1 MTRRRERPDEL
12 HAFFRTSRL
21 AGVLERAVEVVR
33 RNPIPVML
41 MAAGAGWLAYRMG
54 RRARAREQSWHE
66 RMDRAERIPV
76 LNTGHARI
84 YDPDASPRHPT
95 QDSLESRREMSAR
108 V

>member
-1 MTRRRERPDEL
+1 MTRRRERPVEL
-12 HAFFRTSRL
+12 HGFFRNSRL
-21 AGVLERAVEVVR
+21 AGALETAVEVTR
-33 RNPIPVML
+33 RNPVPVML
-41 MAAGAGWLAYRMG
+41 VAAGAGWLVYRM
-54 RRARAREQSWHE
+54 RRARARDHSWHE
-66 RMDRAERIPV
+66 RMNRAERIPV